1 MREPRLHG
9 NRRDGARGTRWA
21 LLVVVASAV
30 ALGGL
35 AAESLMP
42 PGARADEPPFKVA
55 PEFSTFDVNG
65 NSRTL
70 ASFLKAKPILLEF
83 MSPDC
88 PHCVEMAPILGRV
101 HAVYG
106 EKVQFL
112 TVAFDKNVRRIQQ
125 FAQLEKHAWPYLLG
139 TQQIVQAYKLDGV
152 PTFCFIAPGGRVVR
166 YVVGSMPEKT
176 LRENTD
182 ALLKALGGVE

>member
-1 MREPRLHG
+1 MRRPCLHG
-9 NRRDGARGTRWA
+9 NGRDGVRGTRWA

-30 ALGGL
+30 ALVGL
-35 AAESLMP
+35 TAESLMP
-42 PGARADEPPFKVA
+42 SGARADEPPFKIA

-106 EKVQFL
+106 DKVQFL
-112 TVAFDKNVRRIQQ
+112 TVAFDKNVRLVQQ
-125 FAQLEKHAWPYLLG
+125 FVQQEKHAWPYLLG
-139 TQQIVQAYKLDGV
+139 TQQIITAYRLEGV
-152 PTFCFIAPGGRVVR
+152 PAFCFIAPGGQVVR
-166 YVVGSMPEKT
+166 YAVGSMPEKA
-176 LRENTD
+176 LRENLD
-182 ALLKALGGVE
+182 ALLKALGGVK